1 MEETKALL
9 LRIYIGED
17 DHIDGKPLYK
27 HLVHYFK
34 QKGFS
39 GATVF
44 RGIYGFGKKSQ
55 MHSAN
60 VLRLSYD
67 LPILIEVVEQEEK
80 IHSILPEINEFVK
93 EGLITLEKITIIK

>member
-1 MEETKALL
+1 M
-9 LRIYIGED
+9 
-17 DHIDGKPLYK
+17 YK
-27 HLVHYFK
+27 HLVHFFK
-34 QKGFS
+34 EKNLS

-67 LPILIEVVEQEEK
+67 LPILIEVVELEEK
-80 IHSILPEINEFVK
+80 IQIILPEINELVK